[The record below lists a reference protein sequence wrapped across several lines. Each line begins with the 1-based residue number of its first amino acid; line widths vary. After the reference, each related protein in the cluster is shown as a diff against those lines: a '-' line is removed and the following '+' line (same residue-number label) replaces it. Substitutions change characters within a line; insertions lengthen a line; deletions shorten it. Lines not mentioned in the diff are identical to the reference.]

1 MGQGSRYKH
10 VAVLMG
16 GVSAERE
23 ISLRSGI
30 AASAGLRACGYE
42 VTEVDLQDACVHLP
56 DGVEAVF
63 LALHGT
69 FGEDGAIQAQLDA
82 LGVAY
87 TGSGAAA
94 SRRAMDKA
102 VSKAIWQECGVPT
115 APFCVVSAGDP
126 VVFDLPA
133 VVKPVSQGSSIG
145 VHLVQACDELGPA
158 LADAFQ
164 YDARVMVE
172 AYIPGRELTV
182 GILDGVALPV
192 VEIVAPDG
200 WYGFGAKYTTGQT
213 RYEVPASLADVDVAH
228 LQALALAAFNG
239 LGCAGF
245 GRVDFRL
252 PPEGG
257 AMALEV
263 NTIPGL
269 TETSLLPKAA
279 AAAGIS
285 FAALCGRIMA
295 TAGMGREAEGVV
307 DA

>member
-1 MGQGSRYKH
+1 MRAAGRFQQ

-16 GVSAERE
+16 GISAERE
-23 ISLRSGI
+23 ISLRSGR
-30 AASAGLRACGYE
+30 AAVQGLRACGYA
-42 VTEVDLQDACVHLP
+42 VTEVDLVDAQVQLP
-56 DGVEAVF
+56 AGTDAVF

-69 FGEDGAIQAQLDA
+69 FGEDGAVQEQLDR

-102 VSKAIWQECGVPT
+102 AAKSLWQAQGVPT
-115 APFCVVSAGDP
+115 AAFCVVTTGDP
-126 VVFDLPA
+126 VAFDGPV

-145 VHLVQACDELGPA
+145 VHLVRAADALAPA
-158 LADAFQ
+158 LEDAFR

-172 AYIPGRELTV
+172 AFVPGRELTV
-182 GILDGVALPV
+182 GILDREALPV

-200 WYGFGAKYTTGQT
+200 WYGFGAKYTAGQT
-213 RYEVPASLADVDVAH
+213 RYDVPALLDEGQARQ
-228 LQALALAAFNG
+228 LQELALAAFAA
-239 LGCAGF
+239 LGCTGF

-252 PPEGG
+252 RPDG
-257 AMALEV
+257 AAMVLEV

-285 FAALCGRIMA
+285 FPALCERIMA
-295 TAGMGREAEGVV
+295 TAGSGWSGRRES